1 MVSVGM
7 TVKADLRTGPLML
20 GLAALATAALWPSLG
35 SLAATWRDMHDY
47 QHGYIIAAVSAI
59 WLAVIARR
67 QWSARPRP
75 SLPGLGALAV
85 VLFAWV
91 VGVCANSLIAHQMLF
106 PLAVWCAVWSA
117 TGLQQARHAA
127 APIAFLYFA
136 TPIWEYAVPVL
147 QRLSVA
153 ATETALGWLGVSAEV
168 HEYFVSIR
176 GGTFHIAEGCSGK
189 RYFVVTLAVAVL
201 GAAIYRMR
209 GVRALAY
216 VLACGVLALVANWI
230 RIIIVI
236 YAGHIAGMQT
246 YLVAVEH
253 LTLGNVIFVC
263 LLVLVLL
270 LARAVAPAS
279 TARARR
285 PWTSDPFPG
294 TAIRRGSALPFAA
307 IAAALLVTAFAAAY
321 PRAAN
326 ALHDVSPGGL
336 PLTTGRWQGP
346 LPGAAAWTPNFVG
359 AAGERRAS
367 YSSAAGTVELYVN
380 AYGVQHQ
387 GQELVQYANTL
398 LAPGTWQRAWP
409 QATQPLSQ
417 RAPSPASFEASTDD
431 GRRWVLAYLFDVGGW
446 YTSREPLA
454 QLAYGLQA
462 IRRPVP
468 SGVVALAVRCD
479 TDCAAARALATA
491 FWDDMSGPILGMLP
505 HSGQDR

>member
-59 WLAVIARR
+59 WLAVIVRR

-189 RYFVVTLAVAVL
+189 RYFIVTLAVAVL

-270 LARAVAPAS
+270 LWVVC
-279 TARARR
+279 
-285 PWTSDPFPG
+285 WCCWC
-294 TAIRRGSALPFAA
+294 
-307 IAAALLVTAFAAAY
+307 
-321 PRAAN
+321 
-326 ALHDVSPGGL
+326 GGL
-336 PLTTGRWQGP
+336 
-346 LPGAAAWTPNFVG
+346 
-359 AAGERRAS
+359 
-367 YSSAAGTVELYVN
+367 
-380 AYGVQHQ
+380 
-387 GQELVQYANTL
+387 
-398 LAPGTWQRAWP
+398 
-409 QATQPLSQ
+409 
-417 RAPSPASFEASTDD
+417 
-431 GRRWVLAYLFDVGGW
+431 
-446 YTSREPLA
+446 
-454 QLAYGLQA
+454 LQ
-462 IRRPVP
+462 
-468 SGVVALAVRCD
+468 D
-479 TDCAAARALATA
+479 AR
-491 FWDDMSGPILGMLP
+491 
-505 HSGQDR
+505 

>member
-1 MVSVGM
+1 MASVGT
-7 TVKADLRTGPLML
+7 TVRPDLRTGPLTL
-20 GLAALATAALWPSLG
+20 GLAALATAALWPSLA
-35 SLAATWRDMHDY
+35 SLIRFWGEIHDY
-47 QHGYIIAAVSAI
+47 QHGYVIAAVSVI
-59 WLAVIARR
+59 WLVLVARW
-67 QWSARPRP
+67 QWSARPQP
-75 SLPGLGALAV
+75 SLPGLGALAA

-117 TGLQQARHAA
+117 TGLRQARHAA

-136 TPIWEYAVPVL
+136 TPVWEYTVPFL

-153 ATETALGWLGVSAEV
+153 ATETALAWLGVSAEV
-168 HEYFVSIR
+168 HETFVSIR
-176 GGTFHIAEGCSGK
+176 GGIFHIAEGCSGK
-189 RYFVVTLAVAVL
+189 RYFIVTLAVAVL

-263 LLVLVLL
+263 LLVLVLF
-270 LARAVAPAS
+270 LARAVAPAG
-279 TARARR
+279 TATAHRR
-285 PWTSDPFPG
+285 WTSDLFSG
-294 TAIRRGSALPFAA
+294 TAARGRSALPVAA
-307 IAAALLVTAFAAAY
+307 TAAALLVSAFAAAY
-321 PRAAN
+321 PRDAN
-326 ALHDVSPGGL
+326 SLHGVSPGGL
-336 PLTTGRWQGP
+336 PLATGRWQGP
-346 LPGAAAWTPNFVG
+346 LPGTPAWAPNYVG

-367 YSSAAGTVELYVN
+367 YSSGAGTVELYVN
-380 AYGVQHQ
+380 VYGTQHQ
-387 GQELVQYANTL
+387 GKELVQYANTL

-417 RAPSPASFEASTDD
+417 QLPSLASFEARSDD
-431 GRRWVLAYLFDVGGW
+431 GTRWLLAYLYDVGGW

-462 IRRPVP
+462 IRRPVA

-479 TDCAAARALATA
+479 ADCTAARALATT
-491 FWDDMSGPILGMLP
+491 FWDDMSGSILGMLP